1 MHAASL
7 PVDVARTLRR
17 HFQRFHRDLLPCPF
31 FTILRCPT
39 LAPPPKFSE
48 GSPITGRLQT
58 SQPGCWLTGIL
69 RRRTHFHP
77 SGFRQSS
84 RGSHLAVV
92 GVLPTGI
99 HKSSWGDRTLLPSS
113 SCSCAERARKSRR
126 PDPASWLGRGAAAP
140 TSANRLALL
149 RDAPRGIVGAVRAR
163 SALVP
168 LGGAC

>member
-99 HKSSWGDRTLLPSS
+99 HKSSWGGPAAAAAAQSERGRAGRILP
-113 SCSCAERARKSRR
+113 
-126 PDPASWLGRGAAAP
+126 PASWLGRGAAAP